1 MKALIEDDVDG
12 DGDGDDGRDNE
23 GGSGSE
29 KSRHRK
35 SQRQRH
41 RQQSSRMSAKDA
53 LAMKVKDDFIRHRY
67 PRPLLIHSLCPTV
80 TLIRPFP
87 LIKPVNHL
95 YLWVVTVVLT
105 FTSTL
110 SPSFV
115 MSPSFRCQPPF
126 PL

>member
-1 MKALIEDDVDG
+1 MKALIEDDV

-53 LAMKVKDDFIRHRY
+53 LAMKVKDDCVCRPRY
-67 PRPLLIHSLCPTV
+67 PHSL
-80 TLIRPFP
+80 
-87 LIKPVNHL
+87 
-95 YLWVVTVVLT
+95 
-105 FTSTL
+105 TL
-110 SPSFV
+110 SDSNSYSSVPTNKTCESSLPVGRHCCTDIHIDSFTFV
-115 MSPSFRCQPPF
+115 RYVA
-126 PL
+126 LV